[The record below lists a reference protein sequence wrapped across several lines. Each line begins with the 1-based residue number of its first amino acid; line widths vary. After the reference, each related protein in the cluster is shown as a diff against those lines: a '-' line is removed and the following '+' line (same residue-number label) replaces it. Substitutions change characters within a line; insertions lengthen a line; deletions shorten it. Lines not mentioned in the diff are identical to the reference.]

1 MRIAGN
7 AGGLE
12 PTQFGGF
19 SIATAGKALPASA
32 GYEIVIGLR
41 VGF

>member
-7 AGGLE
+7 AGGSE

-19 SIATAGKALPASA
+19 SIATAGKARFLQ
-32 GYEIVIGLR
+32 VQVTKL
-41 VGF
+41 